1 MSVAA
6 APWAGIRF
14 GFHGFVFVYAISAI
28 AWLFAR
34 HARVPFR
41 HAVVIA
47 VALRAM
53 MLVPQPLLSG
63 DVYRYLFDGRTLA
76 SGHNPYAAFP
86 DDPRVN
92 HPEIRTIY
100 PPHAE
105 ILFGAVCGTGA
116 LACPR
121 QAGAPALH
129 LWRIALILAEL
140 ATLFL
145 LRDRGALAYA
155 TFPPLMFE
163 GIWSGHVEV
172 VAALLLAIAFF
183 RNSAVAAACSV
194 GTKVIPIAAVPSL
207 LLRAPNR
214 VRWSLIFA
222 LVLIAPAIPF
232 IAAGHFMEG
241 MRDYATRWVFNSPA
255 YSLTFSAIDATHV
268 AEHLKNAWT
277 SIKDPLHLEP
287 IAPFVYR
294 HLYADFV
301 TRCILGVLA
310 VIGIAKVRTPHAAIG
325 ILLLCSPA
333 IHPWYW
339 LVLVPLA
346 IAHDSRWIF
355 AALCAPVSY
364 LLYEGT
370 PVWVVFAACY
380 LIPLLAAVYP
390 ARRRR
395 IFGGTGRRQPQA
407 SA

>member
-1 MSVAA
+1 VAV

-14 GFHGFVFVYAISAI
+14 GFRAFVFVYALAAI

-34 HARVPFR
+34 HARMRFA
-41 HAVVIA
+41 HTLAIA
-47 VALRAM
+47 IVLRAM
-53 MLVPQPLLSG
+53 MLIPQPFLSG

-105 ILFGAVCGTGA
+105 ILFAIFHRLT
-116 LACPR
+116 
-121 QAGAPALH
+121 

-140 ATLFL
+140 ATLYL

-155 TFPPLMFE
+155 TFPPLIFE
-163 GIWSGHVEV
+163 GIWSAHVEV
-172 VAALLLAIAFF
+172 VAALLLTVAYF
-183 RNSAVAAACSV
+183 RNSAIAAACSV

-207 LLRAPNR
+207 LMRVPNR

-232 IAAGHFMEG
+232 IASGHFMEG

-255 YSLTFSAIDATHV
+255 YSLTFSVIDSLHV
-268 AEHLKNAWT
+268 AEHLKSAWT
-277 SIKDPLHLEP
+277 SIKDPLHLEA
-287 IAPFVYR
+287 IAPFVYS
-294 HLYADFV
+294 HLYADFI
-301 TRCILGVLA
+301 TRCILGVVAL
-310 VIGIAKVRTPHAAIG
+310 IGIAKARTPHAAIG

-339 LVLVPLA
+339 IVLVPLA
-346 IAHDSRWIF
+346 IASDSRWIF
-355 AALCAPVSY
+355 AALCAPLSY
-364 LLYEGT
+364 LLYDGA
-370 PVWVVFAACY
+370 PIAIVFVACY
-380 LIPLLAAVYP
+380 LIPLLLSAIASSGAGSRFALFRP
-390 ARRRR
+390 RTARD
-395 IFGGTGRRQPQA
+395 TSP
-407 SA
+407 S

>member
-1 MSVAA
+1 MAV

-14 GFHGFVFVYAISAI
+14 GFRAFVFVYALAAI

-34 HARVPFR
+34 HARMRFA
-41 HAVVIA
+41 HTLAIA
-47 VALRAM
+47 IVLRAM
-53 MLVPQPLLSG
+53 MLIPQPFLSG

-105 ILFGAVCGTGA
+105 ILFAIFHRLT
-116 LACPR
+116 
-121 QAGAPALH
+121 

-140 ATLFL
+140 ATLYL

-155 TFPPLMFE
+155 TFPPLIFE
-163 GIWSGHVEV
+163 GIWSAHVEV
-172 VAALLLAIAFF
+172 VAALLLTVAYF
-183 RNSAVAAACSV
+183 RNSAIAAACSV

-207 LLRAPNR
+207 LMRVPNR

-232 IAAGHFMEG
+232 IASGHFMEG

-255 YSLTFSAIDATHV
+255 YSLTFSVIDSLHV
-268 AEHLKNAWT
+268 AEHLKSAWT
-277 SIKDPLHLEP
+277 SIKDPLHLEA
-287 IAPFVYR
+287 IAPFVYS
-294 HLYADFV
+294 HLYADFI
-301 TRCILGVLA
+301 TRCILGVVAL
-310 VIGIAKVRTPHAAIG
+310 IGIAKARTPHAAIG

-339 LVLVPLA
+339 IVLVPLA
-346 IAHDSRWIF
+346 IASDSRWIF
-355 AALCAPVSY
+355 AALCAPLSY
-364 LLYEGT
+364 LLYDGA
-370 PVWVVFAACY
+370 PIAIVFVACY
-380 LIPLLAAVYP
+380 LIPLLLSAIASSGAGSRFALFRP
-390 ARRRR
+390 RTARD
-395 IFGGTGRRQPQA
+395 TSP
-407 SA
+407 S

>member
-1 MSVAA
+1 MAA

-14 GFHGFVFVYAISAI
+14 GFRAFVFVYAVAAI

-34 HARVPFR
+34 RARLRFAHTV
-41 HAVVIA
+41 AIA
-47 VALRAM
+47 IILRAM
-53 MLVPQPLLSG
+53 MLIPQPFLSG

-76 SGHNPYAAFP
+76 AGHNPYAAFP

-105 ILFGAVCGTGA
+105 ILFAIFHRLT
-116 LACPR
+116 
-121 QAGAPALH
+121 
-129 LWRIALILAEL
+129 LWRLALILAEL

-155 TFPPLMFE
+155 TFPPLIFE
-163 GIWSGHVEV
+163 GIWSAHVEV
-172 VAALLLAIAFF
+172 VAALLLTVAYF

-207 LLRAPNR
+207 LTRAPNR

-222 LVLIAPAIPF
+222 LVLIAPVIPF
-232 IAAGHFMEG
+232 IASGHFMEG

-255 YSLTFSAIDATHV
+255 YSLTFMAIDSLHV

-277 SIKDPLHLEP
+277 SIKDPLHLEA

-294 HLYADFV
+294 HLYADFI
-301 TRCILGVLA
+301 TRCILGVIAL
-310 VIGIAKVRTPHAAIG
+310 IGIAKARTPHAAIG

-339 LVLVPLA
+339 IVLVPLA
-346 IAHDSRWIF
+346 IAGDSRWIF
-355 AALCAPVSY
+355 VALCAPVSY
-364 LLYEGT
+364 LLYEGARAAI
-370 PVWVVFAACY
+370 VFAACY
-380 LIPLLAAVYP
+380 LTPLLLSALASSGAGSRLALFRP
-390 ARRRR
+390 RTARD
-395 IFGGTGRRQPQA
+395 TSP
-407 SA
+407 S